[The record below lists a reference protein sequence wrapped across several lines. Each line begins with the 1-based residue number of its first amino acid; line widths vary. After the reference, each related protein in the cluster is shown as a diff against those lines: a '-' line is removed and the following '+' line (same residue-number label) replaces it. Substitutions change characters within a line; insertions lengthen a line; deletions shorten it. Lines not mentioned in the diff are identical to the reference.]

1 MTEMSITQTE
11 LRPREMFSAIFE
23 KYDDT
28 SEPHKRKTHFRD
40 VRSREGGVVKKYVI
54 FDEEVS
60 EKIQKELSLGEYVA
74 FLADIEFKNV
84 QFLNVYEL
92 SGASI

>member
-1 MTEMSITQTE
+1 MKDI
-11 LRPREMFSAIFE
+11 REMFSAVFE
-23 KYDDT
+23 KYDNT
-28 SEPHKRKTHFRD
+28 SELHKRKTHFSD
-40 VRSREGGVVKKYVI
+40 VRSREGGVVKKYLV

-60 EKIQKELSLGEYVA
+60 KTIPKELSLGEYVA

-92 SGASI
+92 SGVSL

>member
-1 MTEMSITQTE
+1 MKDI
-11 LRPREMFSAIFE
+11 REMFSAVFE
-23 KYDDT
+23 KYDNT
-28 SEPHKRKTHFRD
+28 SELHKRKTHFSD
-40 VRSREGGVVKKYVI
+40 VRSREGEVVKKYLV

-60 EKIQKELSLGEYVA
+60 KTIPKELSLGEYVA

-92 SGASI
+92 SGVSL